1 MMLAGLFK
9 KTYRFHF
16 QGHHSPTQHQLAL
29 FMQRAGFKSTR
40 RACWAHFSDRHLNFS
55 PDACE
60 CLEFK
65 HRLAQL
71 VQCYCPAV
79 MPETY
84 LFDTSSWVASLNRL
98 ADAHY
103 ISHRV
108 LSDKRE
114 NMAWILKPALLN
126 NGQQI
131 KIFDHLSQI
140 ESHFLQPHPLSGP
153 HVLQRYITDPDL
165 IDGRKYSLRFFV
177 VMTQEAGAFLYQQ
190 GYLNL
195 ALAPYTAHDFKA
207 LNAHLTNE
215 HLHQQDV
222 SVEQIPTPRFASW
235 YPQIQSIVKSVTSGL
250 ESAFPHAFSVQKKR
264 TFAVFGFDFMI
275 DQQQRVWMLE
285 ANHGPCFPVDEHHPL
300 QKSLYRPFWEAMV
313 QQFVLPITTGQPI
326 NHLAGTG
333 FESMRQ

>member
-1 MMLAGLFK
+1 MMLAGIFK
-9 KTYRFHF
+9 KTYRFNF
-16 QGHHSPTQHQLAL
+16 QENHSPTQHQLAL
-29 FMQRAGFKSTR
+29 FLQCAGLKSTR
-40 RACWAHFSDRHLNFS
+40 RPCLAHFSDRHLNFS

-65 HRLAQL
+65 HLLAQL
-71 VQCYCPAV
+71 VQRYCPAV

-84 LFDTSSWVASLNRL
+84 LFDASSWVANLNRL

-103 ISHRV
+103 MTHRV
-108 LSDKRE
+108 LSDKIE

-126 NGQQI
+126 NGQHI

-140 ESHFLQPHPLSGP
+140 ESHYLQPNHLSGP

-177 VMTQEAGAFLYQQ
+177 VITREAGAFLYPQ
-190 GYLNL
+190 GYLNV
-195 ALAPYTAHDFKA
+195 ALAPYAAHDFNA

-215 HLHQQDV
+215 HLHHQDV
-222 SVEQIPTPRFASW
+222 SVEQIPTSTFASW

-250 ESAFPHAFSVQKKR
+250 ESAFPYAFTIQKKR

-275 DQQQRVWMLE
+275 DKQKRVWLLE
-285 ANHGPCFPVDEHHPL
+285 ANHGPCFPMNEDHPL
-300 QKSLYRPFWEAMV
+300 QQSLYRPFWEAMV
-313 QQFVLPITTGQPI
+313 KQFVLPITTGEAM
-326 NHLAGTG
+326 NRNGCAG
-333 FESMRQ
+333 FESMR